1 MRGEDFQR
9 LYEEHAESLLGFLRY
24 RTGDHGLAEDLAA
37 DTFERALS
45 RRARFDSRRG
55 SERAWLFTIAR
66 NLMTDRLRRADAER
80 RALERSG
87 PPAGQAESDP
97 ALERVELRELLRGAI
112 AELAPEERDLLALR
126 YGAGM
131 SIAEI
136 AELGGDRAGTVES
149 RLYRALRKLRPLV
162 E

>member
-1 MRGEDFQR
+1 MRGEDFHR

-24 RTGDHGLAEDLAA
+24 RTGDHALAEDLAA

-66 NLMTDRLRRADAER
+66 NLLTDRLRRDDAER

-87 PPAGQAESDP
+87 PPGHEAEPDP
-97 ALERVELRELLRGAI
+97 ALDRVELRELLRGAL
-112 AELAPEERDLLALR
+112 AELAADEQDLLALR
-126 YGAGM
+126 YGAGL

-149 RLYRALRKLRPLV
+149 RLYRALRKLRPLI

>member
-1 MRGEDFQR
+1 MRGEDFER
-9 LYEEHAESLLGFLRY
+9 LYDEHAESLLGFLRY
-24 RTGDHGLAEDLAA
+24 RTGDHALAEDLAA

-45 RRARFDSRRG
+45 RRARFDPRRG
-55 SERAWLFTIAR
+55 NERAWLFTIAR
-66 NLMTDRLRRADAER
+66 NLLTDRLRRTDAER

-87 PPAGQAESDP
+87 PSTPEAEPDP
-97 ALERVELRELLRGAI
+97 ALDRVELREVLRAAM
-112 AELAPEERDLLALR
+112 AELAPEEQDLLALR
-126 YGAGM
+126 YGAGL